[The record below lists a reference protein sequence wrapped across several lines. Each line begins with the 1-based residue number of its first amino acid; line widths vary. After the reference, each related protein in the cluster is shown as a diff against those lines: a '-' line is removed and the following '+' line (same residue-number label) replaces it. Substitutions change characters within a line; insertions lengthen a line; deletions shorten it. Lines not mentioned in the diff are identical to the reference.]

1 MQTAMETITIMSQL
15 FLTAEEVAEL
25 TGYKTRPKQIA
36 TLKRMGIA
44 FVVNRN
50 NRPIVARAIFTH
62 AQSPQVPET
71 TAPIRTWQSNKA
83 KNKTI

>member
-1 MQTAMETITIMSQL
+1 METTTIMSQL
-15 FLTAEEVAEL
+15 FLSAEEVAEL

-62 AQSPQVPET
+62 APSAHT
-71 TAPIRTWQSNKA
+71 TAAPSTARAWQSSKA

>member
-1 MQTAMETITIMSQL
+1 MSQL

-36 TLKRMGIA
+36 TLKHMGIA

-62 AQSPQVPET
+62 VQQIQT
-71 TAPIRTWQSNKA
+71 TDASTPKRTWQSNKA

>member
-62 AQSPQVPET
+62 ATQMQT
-71 TAPIRTWQSNKA
+71 TAAPPPTRTWQSNKA